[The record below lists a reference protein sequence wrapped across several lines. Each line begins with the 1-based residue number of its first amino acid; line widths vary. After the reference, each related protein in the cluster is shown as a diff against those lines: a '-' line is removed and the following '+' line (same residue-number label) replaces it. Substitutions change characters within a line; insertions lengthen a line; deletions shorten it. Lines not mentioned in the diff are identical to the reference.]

1 MSGEKK
7 HKRSLILI
15 FAIMVALS
23 SFVWGAAENNHYIV
37 SGSQE
42 SSGNISE
49 GDTFIY
55 NLRVENKSVDNY
67 TGIKVYV
74 SGDFSLATG
83 SVFDF
88 GDLANGEDATKSLA
102 IRYNGSGNKMNLLI
116 DDGSGHS
123 IVENVTI
130 LNVVETST
138 STPGTVDKD
147 RFYPEYNVILDQSV
161 PVFYAGQS
169 SELSLKLQNT
179 TTYYGKD
186 VQIRVLNNSENM
198 PFDLTVNPAISDKQ
212 VINSKESKTF
222 KMDLKP
228 LGNVQSGF
236 YTVPLE
242 ITFKNVYGLEKKTI
256 KNIQV
261 DIVNRKTPP
270 SLVIDQV
277 KIEDHVLMPGASQQ
291 ILIGFKNLGDL
302 EAKNIQ
308 VTLEGLSIDGLMLD
322 KDTKTKTISG
332 ISSSKSDFV
341 IYNVKTNDKITED
354 RILLNAKLNFQDAF
368 GGTYDDTLTTYVD
381 IAGRSSDDIY
391 DLKVKTTKKPN
402 SIQPGDDFS
411 VAFEVENTSQM
422 SWKNI
427 LLSFKT
433 EGGFI
438 IKSQPVIKVDA
449 LQAGEKKTF
458 VFDLLAPD
466 QLATNNY
473 PAFLTLSNGETESS
487 EHYLGLFVDGDSQT
501 SSKPKIIIDQYSYGQ
516 ENILAGETFDLEMV
530 FFNTS
535 QVMGIQNAKV
545 SIASEGGS
553 FVPVDASSSFFIDR
567 IPAGGQVSHTLKLKA
582 KNDLNIQ
589 TYNVTASIEY
599 EDSNGNSY
607 DKNNVA
613 YTAEETMGIPVM
625 QELRLE
631 VEELSVQPFGFVYQP
646 TELYVEFFNMGK
658 ATLSNMLIST
668 EGDFDIQDGKFF
680 VGNFNAG
687 SNDYYSCT
695 LMPLNVGENK
705 GMVIFEFEDAVGE
718 KHRVEKAFTMT
729 AEEMNYEGEEGF
741 EEYPPFP
748 GEFEEPEDSK
758 DKPWLKYVIISVVLL
773 ALIAFT
779 VVVLKIRKRKKEM
792 DLDA

>member
-7 HKRSLILI
+7 HKKSLILI
-15 FAIMVALS
+15 FAIMLTLS
-23 SFVWGAAENNHYIV
+23 SFAWGAAENNHYIV

-55 NLRVENKSVDNY
+55 NLRIENKSGGDL

-88 GDLANGEDATKSLA
+88 GELSINGDETMSLP

-123 IVENVTI
+123 IVDNVTI

-138 STPGTVDKD
+138 ATPGIVDKD
-147 RFYPEYNVILDQSV
+147 RFYPEYSVLLDQSV
-161 PVFYAGQS
+161 PVFYAGQT
-169 SELSLKLQNT
+169 SEMSIKLENT

-186 VQIRVLNNSENM
+186 VQLQLLNNSENL
-198 PFDLTVNPAISDKQ
+198 PFDLTSNSITSDKQ
-212 VINSKESKTF
+212 VVNSKESKSF
-222 KMDLKP
+222 KMKMKP
-228 LGNVQSGF
+228 LANAQSGF
-236 YTVPLE
+236 YTLPLE
-242 ITFKNVYGLEKKTI
+242 ITYKNVYGLEKKVS

-261 DIVNRKTPP
+261 EIVNNKMTPT
-270 SLVIDQV
+270 LVIDQI
-277 KIEDHVLMPGASQQ
+277 KIENDVLIPGASQQ

-308 VTLEGLSIDGLMLD
+308 VTLEGFNIDGLMLD
-322 KDTKTKTISG
+322 KDTKVKTISS
-332 ISSSKSDFV
+332 IMSNKSNFV
-341 IYNVKTNDKITED
+341 IYDVITNEKITEE
-354 RILLNAKLNFQDAF
+354 RVLLDAKLTFQDAY
-368 GGTYDDTLTTYVD
+368 GGSYNDTLSTYVEV
-381 IAGRSSDDIY
+381 AGRHSKDIY
-391 DLKVKTTKKPN
+391 DLKVKTTKKP
-402 SIQPGDDFS
+402 STIQPGDDFS
-411 VAFEVENTSQM
+411 VAFEVENTSQVP
-422 SWKNI
+422 WKNI
-427 LLSFKT
+427 LLSFKA
-433 EGGFI
+433 EGDFI
-438 IKSQPVIKVDA
+438 VKTQPVIRVDA
-449 LQAGEKKTF
+449 LGPGEKRSVAF
-458 VFDLLAPD
+458 ELLAPQ
-466 QLATNNY
+466 QLTTNNY
-473 PAFLTLSNGETESS
+473 PAYLTLSDGSDQTSD
-487 EHYLGLFVDGDSQT
+487 HYLGLFVDGDSQN
-501 SSKPKIIIDQYSYGQ
+501 SSKPKIIIDQYNYGQ
-516 ENILAGETFDLEMV
+516 ENIMAGETFDLEMV
-530 FFNTS
+530 FYNTS

-545 SIASEGGS
+545 SIASDAGS

-567 IPAGGQVSHTLKLKA
+567 IPAGEKVSHTLKLKA
-582 KNDLNIQ
+582 KTDLNIQ

-607 DKNNVA
+607 DKNNIP

-646 TELYVEFFNMGK
+646 SELYVEFFNMGK
-658 ATLSNMLIST
+658 STLSNMLVST

-695 LMPLNVGENK
+695 LMPLNIGENS
-705 GMVIFEFEDAVGE
+705 GIVIFEFEDAVGE
-718 KHRVEKAFTMT
+718 KHRVEKTFSMM
-729 AEEMNYEGEEGF
+729 AEEMNFEGEEGF

-748 GEFEEPEDSK
+748 GEFEEPKNSK
-758 DKPWLKYVIISVVLL
+758 DKPWLKYIIIASVLLVVIILV
-773 ALIAFT
+773 
-779 VVVLKIRKRKKEM
+779 VVVLKIRKHKKEM